1 MRPSFVP
8 IARAL
13 VLLVAGVQVFFIVA
27 FVCFALTGDSLG
39 IARALALLLSLPF
52 VALTVPALVLL
63 WRHWFR
69 TALGLALMSL
79 AVFWLLWRFA

>member
-13 VLLVAGVQVFFIVA
+13 VLLVAGVQAFFIAVFVFFS
-27 FVCFALTGDSLG
+27 LTGDSLG

-52 VALTVPALVLL
+52 VIVTVPALVLL
-63 WRHWFR
+63 RR
-69 TALGLALMSL
+69 NRAGAAAGLVLLSL